1 MIRFLHLTLCNS
13 LHCLLQF
20 HCSTPHI
27 LNLHSFYLLH
37 YSFFIHLFSLQL
49 FFLLLSTFCIAN
61 KNVKYC
67 LTPSFWLPHLLQSLP
82 CYQTVC
88 LCEQFI
94 FSPFSFKP
102 IYLQKVIWH
111 LSEFIFISRTVGLLW
126 LLISAQF
133 SFQFHLTSLTSFS
146 LNFFSFFVQHGKK
159 KEWESF
165 CLALQLLH
173 YEKSEQ
179 ENSVNILVNME
190 KFTSSLPSV
199 RKKLAVKSE
208 GDHWSLPLQ
217 VSFYKIFDIETL
229 KVS

>member
-146 LNFFSFFVQHGKK
+146 LNFFFFFCSTRQEKRMGILLLSSTTLTLWEIWARKLCK
-159 KEWESF
+159 YIGEYRKIYFFTAFSKEKT
-165 CLALQLLH
+165 CC
-173 YEKSEQ
+173 
-179 ENSVNILVNME
+179 
-190 KFTSSLPSV
+190 
-199 RKKLAVKSE
+199 
-208 GDHWSLPLQ
+208 
-217 VSFYKIFDIETL
+217 
-229 KVS
+229 

>member
-49 FFLLLSTFCIAN
+49 FLLLLSTFCIAK

-133 SFQFHLTSLTSFS
+133 SFQFHLTFLTSFS
-146 LNFFSFFVQHGKK
+146 LNFFFLFVFFCSTRQETRMGILLLSSTTLTL
-159 KEWESF
+159 WEIW
-165 CLALQLLH
+165 A
-173 YEKSEQ
+173 
-179 ENSVNILVNME
+179 
-190 KFTSSLPSV
+190 
-199 RKKLAVKSE
+199 KKLCEYVSE
-208 GDHWSLPLQ
+208 
-217 VSFYKIFDIETL
+217 YRKICFFTAFSKEKTCC
-229 KVS
+229 